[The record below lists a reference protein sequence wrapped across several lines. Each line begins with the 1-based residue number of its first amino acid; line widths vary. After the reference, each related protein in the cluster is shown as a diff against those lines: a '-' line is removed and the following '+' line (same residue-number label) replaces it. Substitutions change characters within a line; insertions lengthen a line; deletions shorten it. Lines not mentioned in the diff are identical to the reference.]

1 MPPSLPL
8 NVPVTRQSLT
18 AARSLSDAKTVPT
31 QGMASSAGR
40 MKIPACGQE

>member
-8 NVPVTRQSLT
+8 NIPATRRSLT
-18 AARSLSDAKTVPT
+18 AAHSLRDAKVVPT

-40 MKIPACGQE
+40 VKIPAFGQE